1 MEFWDVGLL
10 RESPISIRKQY
21 DTRSVRPTYSSRCS
35 GEGAWPPA
43 WGISLQTDSVDPI
56 SPLSILSGS
65 FPAEKPT
72 DNEPYT
78 RHTPLPSLA
87 SLSIYPTQYSFSG
100 LPAVPSPWSSITV
113 QTFKVHHGILSF
125 PGCGLPVTGPKSCLC
140 SRTAIP
146 ESRFRPTLQYFV
158 PVRPIPP

>member
-1 MEFWDVGLL
+1 ML

-65 FPAEKPT
+65 FPAEKPA

-78 RHTPLPSLA
+78 RNTPLPSLA

-125 PGCGLPVTGPKSCLC
+125 PGCGLPVTGPKSCRC

-146 ESRFRPTLQYFV
+146 ESRFRLTLRYFV